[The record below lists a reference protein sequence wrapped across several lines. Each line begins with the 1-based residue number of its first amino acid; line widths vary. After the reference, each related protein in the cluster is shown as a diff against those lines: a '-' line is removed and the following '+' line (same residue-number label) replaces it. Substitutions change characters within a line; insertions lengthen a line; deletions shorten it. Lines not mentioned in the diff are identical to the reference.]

1 MLCRRIFTLRS
12 PDARA
17 LHARLALRRQH
28 GREPSPDE
36 VQIWLTENPERP
48 TSQGIKQS
56 TINGA
61 YNTGE
66 EVCPDVSFWLI

>member
-1 MLCRRIFTLRS
+1 MLCRRMFTLRY
-12 PDARA
+12 PDTRV

-36 VQIWLTENPERP
+36 VQIWLTENPP
-48 TSQGIKQS
+48 PIKAIKQS
-56 TINGA
+56 TISGA

-66 EVCPDVSFWLI
+66 EVRPGMSF